1 MCRDALPSAI
11 VLFDSALEIAP
22 GVKIFGT
29 PWTGCEFP
37 LDGPGVVPSII
48 FPSHLMSLPNYVLSS
63 WCGGWARPEME
74 AAFSA
79 IPTDTTILMTHNPPF
94 NILDLVCVPRI
105 PLQPCL
111 PHVPDWAMLWLCCML
126 FDPVLL
132 LHLPCTDRAVVWLHH
147 ICVCCSNTCPCTML

>member
-37 LDGPGVVPSII
+37 LDGP
-48 FPSHLMSLPNYVLSS
+48 
-63 WCGGWARPEME
+63 EME

-94 NILDLVCVPRI
+94 NILDLAWVRHDKNAAEECRVCRRHHPHFHHWGSKVLRDFSLTHKPVVHMFGHVHDGAPSFLHKEGTLFVNAAQDLNPM
-105 PLQPCL
+105 PL
-111 PHVPDWAMLWLCCML
+111 V
-126 FDPVLL
+126 FDLYL
-132 LHLPCTDRAVVWLHH
+132 
-147 ICVCCSNTCPCTML
+147 